1 MQGNLRDV
9 SLTQVLNIINL
20 SRKTGTLILYEAK
33 KTGQMEKVNAE
44 QERERIE
51 AGAERAHIV
60 FKEGKLVHARI
71 GEQDGNLVT
80 VLNKSGKLTDGQAKI
95 IRERTKNVNDKAIA
109 LKLIG
114 ANYVTQK
121 DIINSIQQYTMDIVY
136 NMSSWKQEPF
146 RFQDNVMPTVERI
159 MVPID
164 LKNVIIELS
173 RREEMLTELNNFLPD
188 LDRPLKFPPDLKQK
202 FQGVHLSV
210 EEWRVVSY
218 VDPKNTIRQIAKA
231 SNMSDVEIRRVVYG
245 LVQAGL
251 VQVVEPAAGSALQNS
266 SGRRA
271 RPRPKSSNVQADVVN
286 RLISKI
292 KSM

>member
-20 SRKTGTLILYEAK
+20 SRKTGTLVLYEAK